1 MNVFVAF
8 PFILFTDYSSSF
20 IIAVLNNLT
29 GTIPPEWGY
38 ISDFGIVDIQ
48 SQGPGLR
55 GSIPDTIGNMKHLAS
70 FTILFGGKNNK
81 CSSSLMR
88 SELHGSSNH

>member
-38 ISDFGIVDIQ
+38 ISDFKSIDIEN
-48 SQGPGLR
+48 QGPGLR
-55 GSIPDTIGNMKHLAS
+55 GSIPDTIGNMKHLGS
-70 FTILFGGKNNK
+70 FSIGFGVW
-81 CSSSLMR
+81 R
-88 SELHGSSNH
+88 